1 MTSDV
6 YHRYWEDTALSSL
19 GIFVKPGASVPQVA
33 AEVRASLA
41 GTGLQV
47 QENAAL
53 RAEALRIFDRTFAI
67 TSALRI
73 LAVIIAFIGVL
84 SAILALQLER
94 GRELATLRALGLTPG
109 GLWRLTL
116 TESVL
121 MGLIAGLLSMPT
133 GALLAWLLI
142 HVINLRSFGWT
153 IQLQG
158 SAQVFLEALLLG
170 VVAALLAAVY
180 PALRQSRLSV
190 AEGLRGE

>member
-1 MTSDV
+1 
-6 YHRYWEDTALSSL
+6 L
-19 GIFVKPGASVPQVA
+19 
-33 AEVRASLA
+33 RASLA

-47 QENAAL
+47 QDNAVL

-67 TSALRI
+67 TNALRI
-73 LAVIIAFIGVL
+73 LAVIVAFIGVL

-116 TESVL
+116 SESVL
-121 MGLIAGLLSMPT
+121 MGLIAGVLSLPT

-153 IQLQG
+153 IQWQG
-158 SAQVFLEALLLG
+158 SPQVFLEALLLG